1 MPQNGAAKDDA
12 HQDEMTDLK
21 TDVAK
26 GAGWIVAARFAVR
39 MLGAVNTIIVA
50 RILAPADFG
59 LVAIGVT
66 AMQLLHGFSEVGV
79 GQAVIRFRDAGRD
92 DLNTLFTLSALRGII
107 VALLLVLAAPFAADI
122 FDDPRVFWVFLGVAL
137 YPLTLGLMNPRF
149 FEFERDLDFSKDFI
163 VSAGNKLAGVAVSI
177 AIAAA
182 FQSYWA
188 IILGLVTGGFVQL
201 VLSYVLRPFAP
212 RISFASFDK
221 VFAFSGWLAG
231 VSFMAALN
239 NKLDALIVARALGED
254 DAGDYYIGLQLADL
268 STSEL
273 AGPIA
278 RAIYPGF
285 SRLQQNAE
293 AMRAAF
299 LQGVEA
305 MAAIALPAA
314 IGFAFIA
321 DDFTALV
328 LGAKWSEAAM
338 VIAIVAPSVGL
349 QTLFAATQYYAMAQ
363 DKTKY
368 VFYRETAF
376 FLFRTP
382 IFIWAA
388 VEYGLIGAAYACAV
402 TSIVHCALN
411 LGLYARLSGDAFWR
425 PLWAARRSL
434 FAAGVMTLYFTELR
448 PLLSMLDAAPTLVRM
463 LADIAFGGMVFIAA
477 QTVHWRAAGAPSG
490 VEQSIMDLAR
500 RFLEP
505 KGQTLKAH

>member
-1 MPQNGAAKDDA
+1 MSR
-12 HQDEMTDLK
+12 LK
-21 TDVAK
+21 SDVAK

-39 MLGAVNTIIVA
+39 MLGAINTIIVA

-66 AMQLLHGFSEVGV
+66 AMQLLQGFSEVGV
-79 GQAVIRFRDAGRD
+79 GQAVIRFRNAGRD

-107 VALLLVLAAPFAADI
+107 VTLLLIAAAPFAANI

-137 YPLTLGLMNPRF
+137 YPLALGFINPRF

-163 VSAGNKLAGVAVSI
+163 VSAGNKLAGVGVSI
-177 AIAAA
+177 AIAAI
-182 FQSYWA
+182 FKSYWA

-201 VLSYVLRPFAP
+201 ILSYAMRPFRP
-212 RISFASFDK
+212 RFTFASLDK

-239 NKLDALIVARALGED
+239 NKLDALIVARTLGED

-273 AGPIA
+273 ASPIA

-285 SRLQQNAE
+285 SKLQQKAE

-299 LQGVEA
+299 LQGVEV

-314 IGFAFIA
+314 VGFAFIA
-321 DDFTALV
+321 QDFTALI

-338 VIAIVAPSVGL
+338 VIAIVAPAVGL

-363 DKTKY
+363 DKTKF
-368 VFYRETAF
+368 VFYREAAF

-382 IFIWAA
+382 IFIWASI
-388 VEYGLIGAAYACAV
+388 EYGLAGAAYACAF
-402 TSIVHCALN
+402 TSVVHCGLN
-411 LGLYARLSGDAFWR
+411 LSLYARLSGDSFWR

-434 FAAGVMTLYFTELR
+434 FAALAMTLYFTELR
-448 PLLSMLDAAPTLVRM
+448 PLFSAVAQAPLFVRIG
-463 LADIAFGGMVFIAA
+463 LDIAAGGAVFVAA
-477 QTVHWRAAGAPSG
+477 QTIAWRAAGAPDG
-490 VEQSIMDLAR
+490 VERSVMNFAMRTINRNVAENGGGLSNE
-500 RFLEP
+500 LEP
-505 KGQTLKAH
+505 LPVKNP